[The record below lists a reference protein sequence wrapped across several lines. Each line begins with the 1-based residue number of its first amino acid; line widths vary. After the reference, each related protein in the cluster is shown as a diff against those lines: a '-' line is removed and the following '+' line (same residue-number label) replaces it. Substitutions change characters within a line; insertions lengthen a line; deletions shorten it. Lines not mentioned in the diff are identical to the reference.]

1 LPRRLVVSGGKLS
14 PRLFDRATQAW
25 RSTPTTCKSGRL
37 TDVREGRAALVSDQ
51 GAGTVIDLASASVT
65 TPFPKGA
72 AGGEWLVAHDLEG
85 GRTAAV
91 SRKDLLVFERAD

>member
-1 LPRRLVVSGGKLS
+1 
-14 PRLFDRATQAW
+14 
-25 RSTPTTCKSGRL
+25 
-37 TDVREGRAALVSDQ
+37 
-51 GAGTVIDLASASVT
+51 VIDLASASVT